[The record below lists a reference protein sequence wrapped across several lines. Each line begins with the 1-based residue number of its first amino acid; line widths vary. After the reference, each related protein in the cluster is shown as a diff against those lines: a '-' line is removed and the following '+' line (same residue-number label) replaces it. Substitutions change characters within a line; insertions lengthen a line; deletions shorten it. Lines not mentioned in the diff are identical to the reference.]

1 MKPIWRTRLDSS
13 RLGAK
18 AWSALIGDD
27 IFIAA
32 LLCAAAG
39 FADAVGYVNSG
50 VFAANMTGN
59 TVLAGLALAGG
70 HWDIA
75 SQRGLTLAAF
85 CVGVVLASFLLRFF
99 AERRVLPLL
108 AEMAFILTAAFIEP
122 SAILSIA
129 LIAIAMGL
137 QAVSVTRFRSVVA
150 STVVVTTTMAR
161 LAEFCTAWVIARPQ
175 AQAAVART
183 APTLLVVIWIC
194 YGLGAILAT
203 FAMAVT
209 SRPLFFPAAM
219 LALVALLILFREN
232 RG

>member
-1 MKPIWRTRLDSS
+1 MHPMWRP
-13 RLGAK
+13 RLGGLAGK
-18 AWSALIGDD
+18 TGSVLADD
-27 IFIAA
+27 IGIAG

-75 SQRGLTLAAF
+75 LQRAMTLAAF
-85 CVGVVLASFLLRFF
+85 CIGVVFASFLLRLFRDRSVF
-99 AERRVLPLL
+99 PLVGEAAL
-108 AEMAFILTAAFIEP
+108 ILCAAFIEP
-122 SAILSIA
+122 SATLA
-129 LIAIAMGL
+129 LMLIATAMGM

-161 LAEFCTAWVIARPQ
+161 LAEFCTAWLVARPQ
-175 AQAAVART
+175 AEAAIAKT
-183 APTLLVVIWIC
+183 APALLGVIWTC
-194 YGLGAILAT
+194 YGMGAILAA

-209 SRPLFFPAAM
+209 SRPLFVPAVM
-219 LALVALLILFREN
+219 LAIVAILILV
-232 RG
+232 RGKMQ

>member
-1 MKPIWRTRLDSS
+1 MSTVWWPRPKLWLEF
-13 RLGAK
+13 L
-18 AWSALIGDD
+18 GDD
-27 IFIAA
+27 TLVAG

-75 SQRGLTLAAF
+75 LQRGMTLGAF
-85 CVGVVLASFLLRFF
+85 CIGVVLASFILRLLR
-99 AERRVLPLL
+99 ERAVVPLIG
-108 AEMAFILTAAFIEP
+108 EVAFILAAAFIEP
-122 SAILSIA
+122 SATLSLV
-129 LIAIAMGL
+129 LIATAMGM

-161 LAEFCTAWVIARPQ
+161 LAEFCTAWLIARPQ
-175 AQAAVART
+175 AEAAIAKT
-183 APTLLVVIWIC
+183 APALLVVIWVC
-194 YGLGAILAT
+194 YGLGAILAAC
-203 FAMAVT
+203 AMAAT

-219 LALVALLILFREN
+219 LALVAILILFKKKAD
-232 RG
+232 

>member
-1 MKPIWRTRLDSS
+1 MRPIWRQ
-13 RLGAK
+13 RLGGLASK
-18 AWSALIGDD
+18 TGFVLADD
-27 IFIAA
+27 VGIAG

-75 SQRGLTLAAF
+75 LQRGVTLGAF
-85 CVGVVLASFLLRFF
+85 CVGVVLASFILRLFR
-99 AERRVLPLL
+99 ERRVIPL
-108 AEMAFILTAAFIEP
+108 AVEVVFILAAALIEP
-122 SAILSIA
+122 SATLSLV
-129 LIAIAMGL
+129 LIATAMGM

-161 LAEFCTAWVIARPQ
+161 LAEFCTAWVVARPQ
-175 AQAAVART
+175 AQAAVAKT
-183 APTLLVVIWIC
+183 APALLVVIWIC
-194 YGLGAILAT
+194 YGLGAIVAA

-209 SRPLFFPAAM
+209 SRPLFIPAAM
-219 LALVALLILFREN
+219 LAIVAILITFKQDS
-232 RG
+232 G

>member
-1 MKPIWRTRLDSS
+1 MHPMWRP
-13 RLGAK
+13 RLGGLAGK
-18 AWSALIGDD
+18 TGSVLADD
-27 IFIAA
+27 IGIAG

-75 SQRGLTLAAF
+75 LQRAMTLAAF
-85 CVGVVLASFLLRFF
+85 CIGVVFASFLLRLFRDRSVF
-99 AERRVLPLL
+99 PLVGEAAL
-108 AEMAFILTAAFIEP
+108 ILSAAFIEP
-122 SAILSIA
+122 SATLA
-129 LIAIAMGL
+129 LMLIATAMGM

-161 LAEFCTAWVIARPQ
+161 LAEFCTAWLVARPQ
-175 AQAAVART
+175 AEAAIAKT
-183 APTLLVVIWIC
+183 APALLGVIWTC
-194 YGLGAILAT
+194 YGMGAILAA

-209 SRPLFFPAAM
+209 SRPLFVPAVM
-219 LALVALLILFREN
+219 LAIVAILILV
-232 RG
+232 RGKMQ